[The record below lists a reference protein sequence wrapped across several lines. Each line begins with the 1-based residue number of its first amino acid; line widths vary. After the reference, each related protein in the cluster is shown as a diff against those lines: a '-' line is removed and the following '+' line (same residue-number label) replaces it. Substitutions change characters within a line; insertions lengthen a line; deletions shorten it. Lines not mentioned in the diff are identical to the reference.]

1 MAPGKP
7 VDDSKKSRH
16 AVIEDSMNDVIKQHT
31 GAPIGPVDIQE
42 IAAPHR
48 KIGVE
53 VNARGVPFTPGE
65 LVTAAGIVMEETGA
79 QPMYAPGMMSDSLA
93 APRRIKSKR
102 STSYFIVGD
111 GRWKG

>member
-1 MAPGKP
+1 MSPGKS
-7 VDDSKKSRH
+7 VDDSKKHRH

-42 IAAPHR
+42 IAALHR

-79 QPMYAPGMMSDSLA
+79 QPMYTSDMMSESQA
-93 APRRIKSKR
+93 ANRRVKSKR
-102 STSYFIVGD
+102 STSYFIIGN